1 MRGWRAFPVWVAIA
15 ACGCAASPPRRIFVL
30 SEPQAAGG
38 GVPVK
43 PTLGP
48 IQLQNVTVPDYLD
61 VDDILVRS
69 DRYQLQPIAS
79 AQWGERLSG
88 GVTHALTAML
98 AERLPEYAW
107 EPARPVEK
115 GAIQILVDVR
125 AFDLWADGRC
135 VLSASWRILE
145 RETGTTRTS
154 DRTRISIAASGEV
167 ARLGDSAEVVGAA
180 DAVARLAD

>member
-1 MRGWRAFPVWVAIA
+1 M
-15 ACGCAASPPRRIFVL
+15 
-30 SEPQAAGG
+30 
-38 GVPVK
+38 PVK

-61 VDDILVRS
+61 VDDILVRT

-88 GVTHALTAML
+88 GVTRALTVML

-115 GAIQILVDVR
+115 GATQILVEVQ
-125 AFDLWADGRC
+125 AFDLWPDGRC

-145 RETGTTRTS
+145 RETGATRIS
-154 DRTRISIAASGEV
+154 DRTRISIAASGQV
-167 ARLGDSAEVVGAA
+167 ALGNSAEVAVAA
-180 DAVARLAD
+180 DAVARLADIVAMSIRSPRSP